1 MCGNG
6 IVDGAD
12 YCDDG
17 NTDPCDGCDAG
28 CKVELCGD
36 TVLDC
41 GEECDDGNT
50 VSLDGC
56 TSACVIESCGDGV
69 VNNGGAEACDDGN
82 TADDADDEGVPGEE
96 SAETMAELMAAMDLE
111 LRQRQPA
118 VDFEVQQGRGDGT
131 SAPPSNGLVGAASAE
146 SAGGGAA
153 DQPVDLDLNLVK
165 NLLASYS
172 SQQGMAGPASNL
184 LGSLGLSLPDDQDTA
199 AHK

>member
-1 MCGNG
+1 MKTNEIERVAAATRPLRGRMVSRVRKRVIAATRDEQAHARLEVTVRWPHG
-6 IVDGAD
+6 SD
-12 YCDDG
+12 DDG
-17 NTDPCDGCDAG
+17 SDASCSSGSDAG
-28 CKVELCGD
+28 ME
-36 TVLDC
+36 
-41 GEECDDGNT
+41 
-50 VSLDGC
+50 
-56 TSACVIESCGDGV
+56 GDGS
-69 VNNGGAEACDDGN
+69 DDGN
-82 TADDADDEGVPGEE
+82 TADDADDEGVPAEE